1 MAIFKAACVQL
12 NSGNDMTANL
22 RAAGGGVR
30 AAAEQGAQLI
40 MLPEY
45 AALLD
50 GSGRVMR
57 ENSYPEDQH
66 PALPVFQA
74 LARETQAWL
83 LVGSITVKI
92 DNESMANR
100 SYLLSS
106 DGTIVARYDKIHMF
120 DVTLPSGKVIRESS
134 AYRSGARAVVAQTP
148 WGTLGMT
155 VCYDLRFPHL
165 YRAHLVGDEDLAGE
179 QGGAAGRL
187 CGVSAARFQLRI
199 TDDVDERDHRLC
211 VHSLSPA
218 ALYRRGAVS
227 QFHRAGLRRLHGEAP
242 WPGSARAARHLQ
254 DDGGGLQQPLGL
266 GLLCPG
272 PGAAVPAPEP
282 RRQQHV
288 PIAGLEERGLS
299 AIPRQCGTGGRGG
312 HLYRLHLHPGRDP
325 LRLWK
330 GSIEVNLDAKIPT
343 GPLAAKWDKHKFD
356 LKLVNPSNKR
366 KFDII
371 VVGSGLAGASAAA
384 SLAELSYQVK
394 CFCFQDSPRRAH
406 SIAAQGG
413 INAAKNYQN
422 DGDSVYR
429 LFYDTI
435 KGGDFRAREANV
447 YRLAQVS
454 ANIIDQ
460 CVAQGVPFAREYG
473 GLLANRSFGG
483 ARMDPPTEMVDL
495 WVIDGHAKGI
505 VVRNLITGETSS
517 HAADAVVLATG
528 GYANAFF
535 LSTNAKGCNVT
546 ATWRAYRKGAFY
558 ANPCYTQIHPT

>member
-165 YRAHLVGDEDLAGE
+165 YRALAKAGAMFLAVPSSFQRETGVAHWHTLLRARAIENLSYVFAPAMCGDHPGNRSTY
-179 QGGAAGRL
+179 G
-187 CGVSAARFQLRI
+187 
-199 TDDVDERDHRLC
+199 
-211 VHSLSPA
+211 HSLI
-218 ALYRRGAVS
+218 VD
-227 QFHRAGLRRLHGEAP
+227 P
-242 WPGSARAARHLQ
+242 WG
-254 DDGGGLQQPLGL
+254 
-266 GLLCPG
+266 
-272 PGAAVPAPEP
+272 
-282 RRQQHV
+282 
-288 PIAGLEERGLS
+288 
-299 AIPRQCGTGGRGG
+299 
-312 HLYRLHLHPGRDP
+312 
-325 LRLWK
+325 
-330 GSIEVNLDAKIPT
+330 KI
-343 GPLAAKWDKHKFD
+343 
-356 LKLVNPSNKR
+356 
-366 KFDII
+366 
-371 VVGSGLAGASAAA
+371 
-384 SLAELSYQVK
+384 LAELGTEPGV
-394 CFCFQDSPRRAH
+394 A
-406 SIAAQGG
+406 IAD
-413 INAAKNYQN
+413 INADEVMRVRGMLPSLEHDRGFTAPQA
-422 DGDSVYR
+422 GS
-429 LFYDTI
+429 
-435 KGGDFRAREANV
+435 GERA
-447 YRLAQVS
+447 
-454 ANIIDQ
+454 
-460 CVAQGVPFAREYG
+460 
-473 GLLANRSFGG
+473 
-483 ARMDPPTEMVDL
+483 
-495 WVIDGHAKGI
+495 
-505 VVRNLITGETSS
+505 
-517 HAADAVVLATG
+517 
-528 GYANAFF
+528 
-535 LSTNAKGCNVT
+535 
-546 ATWRAYRKGAFY
+546 
-558 ANPCYTQIHPT
+558 